1 MTGEVGGSV
10 LAILAGGFDGS
21 GASLIPSLSF
31 RAADVTASKLS
42 DMISQAK
49 RNLSLSFDA

>member
-1 MTGEVGGSV
+1 MTSEVGGSV

-49 RNLSLSFDA
+49 RSLSLSFDA